1 MLMMMMMTNGVL
13 IQEMSYLVSP
23 NCVNNLKLTRV
34 LGLSEIKLPAMMR
47 KRGRLKGAE
56 QTVIGLPRKKR
67 RGNKPLPFLKK
78 SPSDKEKGI
87 NLSVYTIVINS
98 VHMYVVILMW
108 FLSPEIANAA
118 ISGKIVQKEEVNLTS
133 QLVPASCLDDNI
145 CIETCRKYF
154 THSAWEEIKKVVDE
168 MKNHPVWY
176 CGRCMLPIRDYIDRK
191 FNYL

>member
-1 MLMMMMMTNGVL
+1 
-13 IQEMSYLVSP
+13 
-23 NCVNNLKLTRV
+23 
-34 LGLSEIKLPAMMR
+34 MMR
-47 KRGRLKGAE
+47 KRGRPKGAE

-108 FLSPEIANAA
+108 FLSPQIANAA
-118 ISGKIVQKEEVNLTS
+118 ISGKIVQKEEVNLT

-176 CGRCMLPIRDYIDRK
+176 CGRCMLPIRDYIESSIICDCCLNWFHFTCVNLKKSPKSKNWFCRPCHNISK
-191 FNYL
+191 V